1 MVTVTVAVMVTV
13 TVTVTVT
20 LTVTVRERVRF
31 TVRVGRIT
39 SYDHPQRHSGLLGA
53 EPRPQ

>member
-1 MVTVTVAVMVTV
+1 MVAVTVAVMVTV

-39 SYDHPQRHSGLLGA
+39 SYDHPQRRSGLLGA